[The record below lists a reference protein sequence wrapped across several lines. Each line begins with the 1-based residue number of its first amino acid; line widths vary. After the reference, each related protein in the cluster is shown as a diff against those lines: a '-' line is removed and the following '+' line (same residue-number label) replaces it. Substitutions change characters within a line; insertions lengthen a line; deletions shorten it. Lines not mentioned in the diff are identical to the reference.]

1 MNKLRAEGALLAE
14 PFDFKSEEVQ
24 LTICSVPN
32 AGTPSAQATIS
43 RYKLVCNLFAV
54 VT

>member
-24 LTICSVPN
+24 LTICSVPK
-32 AGTPSAQATIS
+32 AGT
-43 RYKLVCNLFAV
+43 AV
-54 VT
+54 LRQLSVGTNWFVTFLP